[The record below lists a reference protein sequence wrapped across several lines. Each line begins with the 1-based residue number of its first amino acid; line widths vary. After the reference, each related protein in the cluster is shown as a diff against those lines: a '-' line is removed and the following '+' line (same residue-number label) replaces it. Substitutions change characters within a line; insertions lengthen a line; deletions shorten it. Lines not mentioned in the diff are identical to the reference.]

1 MKLLRLATVFLLS
14 AAVLLSG
21 CHVIPTHEPSATP
34 PATADITPIK
44 EGVPLYGDMV
54 ETDLHGDILQVIQ
67 WQSGLYS
74 AGGDMFLYDL
84 SADTVLGQRTLPADD
99 WATGCLADG
108 MYTVSLTSGAVT
120 LYNTACDPRFSWKL
134 GKAMTFAEVSAD
146 GEWLLYGESA
156 TATVRLRRLKT
167 GEERE
172 ILTFSEHVASVGR
185 RDGAFYLCCSTE
197 ELLRID
203 PLKEYAEALVVDNA
217 LHRFTPYYCV
227 GTAEDGWHVVSADQ
241 PEKPLHLLSSAAGEE
256 LIAAGESGWFTTDG
270 TTVRLYRPYADT
282 AYATP
287 NGRLLHA
294 RCTAT
299 DGLLITTDG
308 TTLTVSRFTPHNAAT
323 PPDTSTRT
331 GTRFLLDNIPVIPQN
346 PAYPTGCESVS
357 AVMAL
362 RHAGEEIT
370 VDEFIDGYL
379 PQADS
384 TLIKK
389 DGRYYGADPYEVF
402 VGDPRTKSSYG
413 CMSPVIKR
421 AIDTYFGT
429 DTRTLDTGGKSL
441 EMLCEQ
447 YVAAGLPVLTWVT
460 IAMREVEYHT
470 SWYLPN
476 GERFTWPGNEHCM
489 VLVGYDAE
497 KYYFNDPYLGLRVAY
512 DRTLAE
518 DRYYA
523 MGCQSLV
530 ILHT

>member
-1 MKLLRLATVFLLS
+1 MKFLRSVTVCLLL

-21 CHVIPTHEPSATP
+21 CYAHKPSVMP
-34 PATADITPIK
+34 PETADITPIK
-44 EGVPLYGDMV
+44 EGISLYGDVV
-54 ETDLHGDILQVIQ
+54 ETDLHNDILQVVQ
-67 WQSGLYS
+67 WQSGLDTAS
-74 AGGDMFLYDL
+74 GDIFLYDR
-84 SADTVLGQRTLPADD
+84 SAGTVCGQLTLPADA
-99 WATGCLADG
+99 WATGCLDGG
-108 MYTVSLTSGAVT
+108 MYTVSLTSGTVT
-120 LYNTACDPRFSWKL
+120 LYNTACKPRFSWKL
-134 GKAMTFAEVSAD
+134 DTAFAFAEVSTN
-146 GEWLLYGESA
+146 GEWLLYGDGK

-167 GEERE
+167 GEEKE
-172 ILTFSEHVASVGR
+172 LLSFSGHVASVGR
-185 RDGAFYLCCSTE
+185 RDGAFYLCCNTE

-203 PLKEYAEALVVDNA
+203 PSKEYAEALVVDNA

-227 GTAEDGWHVVSADQ
+227 GKAEDGWHAVSADQ
-241 PEKPLHLLSSAAGEE
+241 PEKALNLPSAATGEE
-256 LIAAGESGWFTTDG
+256 LIAAGESGWFTTEG
-270 TTVRLYRPYADT
+270 NTVRLYRPYADT
-282 AYATP
+282 ACAAVD
-287 NGRLLHA
+287 GRLLHA
-294 RCTAT
+294 ACTDTGA
-299 DGLLITTDG
+299 LLVTTDG
-308 TTLTVSRFTPHNAAT
+308 ETLTVSRFTPHDGAV

-331 GTRFLLDNIPVIPQN
+331 GTRFLLENVPVIPQN
-346 PAYPTGCESVS
+346 PTYPTGCESVS

-362 RHAGEEIT
+362 QYAGEDIT

-389 DGRYYGADPYEVF
+389 DGRYYGPDPYEVF

-421 AIDTYFGT
+421 AIDTHFGT
-429 DTRTLDTGGKSL
+429 DTRTVNTGGKSL
-441 EMLCEQ
+441 EALCEQ
-447 YVAAGLPVLTWVT
+447 YVTEGIPVLTWVT

-518 DRYYA
+518 DRYSA